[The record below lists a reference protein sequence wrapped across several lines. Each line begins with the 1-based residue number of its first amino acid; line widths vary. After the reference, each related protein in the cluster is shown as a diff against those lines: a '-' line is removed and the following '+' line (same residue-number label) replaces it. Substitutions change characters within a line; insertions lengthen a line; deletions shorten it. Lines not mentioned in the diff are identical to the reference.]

1 MRPLKIMDTD
11 LFALL
16 REQSKKKGIWLS
28 MPIQVKGSS
37 LKKKGW
43 DVWISKTPMAEFKGV
58 YILLREYEL
67 GKYIFLLLTGDEMRE
82 KKEEGKF
89 HLVWD
94 KKRKAERWRAYI
106 NTDLGEWKDHEDRWE
121 LVKDIERAQSIR
133 VDHIYKE
140 DT

>member
-1 MRPLKIMDTD
+1 MDTD